1 MIHDLQTYRAHKEG
15 SAVALGFFDGVHLG
29 HRAVLKACAGSGLHR
44 VVLTFSQPPAKTIG
58 RACPPLLTDNAR
70 KAALLGE
77 LGADDIIFADFAS
90 LRELSPAEFVRSI
103 LYERLHAKQ
112 VYCGFNYRFGK
123 DGSGDTA
130 LLTALCSEYGIGV
143 TVIEPVYLDGEAVS
157 STRIRACIAA
167 GEVGRAAEMLG
178 GCYTI
183 EGDIGGG
190 NHIGSGFLHDIQ
202 PAAPTAVGG
211 GRGRYHCRVHTQLCE
226 PGAQQRQRGSRL
238 GAGHRQHHCLS
249 IPCVIPMIP
258 GVLMY
263 RSLFAFIQMHG
274 VVGEVTVATNNMIQ
288 ASLVI
293 LCIAIG
299 VAIPNIFVRKMITT
313 KRQEK
318 LIKLEI
324 ERRKRHG
331 EMVDLHEL

>member
-1 MIHDLQTYRAHKEG
+1 MTIYDSLQIYRAHKEG

-123 DGSGDTA
+123 DGDGDTA

-190 NHIGSGFLHDIQ
+190 NHIGTTMGFPTVNIPISEGLAVPRYGVYASYITIDGRTFT
-202 PAAPTAVGG
+202 AATNIGVHPTVEVIS
-211 GRGRYHCRVHTQLCE
+211 RPLCE
-226 PGAQQRQRGSRL
+226 SFLLDFEGGDLYGKHAVCELRQFIRGERKFDSIEELRAQIRHDCS
-238 GAGHRQHHCLS
+238 
-249 IPCVIPMIP
+249 VI
-258 GVLMY
+258 
-263 RSLFAFIQMHG
+263 A
-274 VVGEVTVATNNMIQ
+274 
-288 ASLVI
+288 
-293 LCIAIG
+293 
-299 VAIPNIFVRKMITT
+299 
-313 KRQEK
+313 K
-318 LIKLEI
+318 L
-324 ERRKRHG
+324 
-331 EMVDLHEL
+331 

>member
-1 MIHDLQTYRAHKEG
+1 MTIYDSLQIYRAHKEG

-77 LGADDIIFADFAS
+77 LGAEDVIFADFAS

-123 DGSGDTA
+123 DGDGDTA
-130 LLTALCSEYGIGV
+130 LLTVLCSEYGIGV

-190 NHIGSGFLHDIQ
+190 NHIGTTMGFPTVNIPIGEGLCV
-202 PAAPTAVGG
+202 PRYGVYAARITIDGRTFTAATNIGVHPTVEVIS
-211 GRGRYHCRVHTQLCE
+211 RPLCE
-226 PGAQQRQRGSRL
+226 SFLLDFEGGDLYGKHAVCELRQFIRGERKFE
-238 GAGHRQHHCLS
+238 S
-249 IPCVIPMIP
+249 IEELQTQIRHDCSVI
-258 GVLMY
+258 
-263 RSLFAFIQMHG
+263 A
-274 VVGEVTVATNNMIQ
+274 
-288 ASLVI
+288 
-293 LCIAIG
+293 
-299 VAIPNIFVRKMITT
+299 
-313 KRQEK
+313 K
-318 LIKLEI
+318 L
-324 ERRKRHG
+324 
-331 EMVDLHEL
+331 

>member
-1 MIHDLQTYRAHKEG
+1 MTIYDSLQIYRAHKEG

-123 DGSGDTA
+123 DGDGDTA

-190 NHIGSGFLHDIQ
+190 NHIGTTMGFPTVNIPIGEELCVPRYGVYASYITIDGRTFT
-202 PAAPTAVGG
+202 AATNIGVHPTVEVIS
-211 GRGRYHCRVHTQLCE
+211 RPLCE
-226 PGAQQRQRGSRL
+226 SFLLDFEGGDLYGKHAVCELRRFIRGERKFDSIEELRAQIRHDCS
-238 GAGHRQHHCLS
+238 
-249 IPCVIPMIP
+249 VI
-258 GVLMY
+258 
-263 RSLFAFIQMHG
+263 A
-274 VVGEVTVATNNMIQ
+274 
-288 ASLVI
+288 
-293 LCIAIG
+293 
-299 VAIPNIFVRKMITT
+299 
-313 KRQEK
+313 K
-318 LIKLEI
+318 L
-324 ERRKRHG
+324 
-331 EMVDLHEL
+331 

>member
-1 MIHDLQTYRAHKEG
+1 MTIYDSLQIYRAHKEG

-77 LGADDIIFADFAS
+77 LGAEDVIFADFAS

-123 DGSGDTA
+123 DGDGDTA
-130 LLTALCSEYGIGV
+130 LLTVLCSEYGIGV

-190 NHIGSGFLHDIQ
+190 NHIGTTMGFPTVNIPIGEGLAVPRYGVYASYITIDGRTFT
-202 PAAPTAVGG
+202 AATNIGVHPTVEVIS
-211 GRGRYHCRVHTQLCE
+211 RPLCE
-226 PGAQQRQRGSRL
+226 SFLLDFEGGDLYGKHAVCELRQFIRGERKFE
-238 GAGHRQHHCLS
+238 S
-249 IPCVIPMIP
+249 IEELQTQIRHDCSVI
-258 GVLMY
+258 
-263 RSLFAFIQMHG
+263 A
-274 VVGEVTVATNNMIQ
+274 
-288 ASLVI
+288 
-293 LCIAIG
+293 
-299 VAIPNIFVRKMITT
+299 
-313 KRQEK
+313 K
-318 LIKLEI
+318 L
-324 ERRKRHG
+324 
-331 EMVDLHEL
+331 

>member
-1 MIHDLQTYRAHKEG
+1 MIYDLQTYRAHKEG

-77 LGADDIIFADFAS
+77 LGAEDVIFADFAS

-123 DGSGDTA
+123 DGDGDTA

-190 NHIGSGFLHDIQ
+190 NHIGTTMGFPTVNIPIGEGLCV
-202 PAAPTAVGG
+202 PRYGVYAARITIDGRTFTAATNIGVHPTVEVIS
-211 GRGRYHCRVHTQLCE
+211 RPLCE
-226 PGAQQRQRGSRL
+226 SFLLDFEGGDLYGKHAVCELRQFIRGERKFDSIEELRAQIRHDCS
-238 GAGHRQHHCLS
+238 
-249 IPCVIPMIP
+249 VI
-258 GVLMY
+258 
-263 RSLFAFIQMHG
+263 A
-274 VVGEVTVATNNMIQ
+274 
-288 ASLVI
+288 
-293 LCIAIG
+293 
-299 VAIPNIFVRKMITT
+299 
-313 KRQEK
+313 K
-318 LIKLEI
+318 L
-324 ERRKRHG
+324 
-331 EMVDLHEL
+331 